1 MVDEIDQTP
10 SLRLSFIGASFF
22 VAVLF
27 ASWYRRDPLVSP
39 TPSCPSLALLI
50 DLGVSQLD
58 AIPTVGFS
66 DPILSYFSAFRF
78 IFDGLSRLKYGYEK
92 TRRGLFKTAAFRR
105 WMVLASG
112 PELIEDVRKAPD
124 DVLSITASAIEF
136 LQAEYTLDLLD
147 ITTDYHTDVIRA
159 KLTRNIA
166 ATFKDVRDEL
176 IRSLDASIPV
186 HDDDWVKVP
195 VLETMQHVVSA
206 TTNRVFVGFPLCR
219 NQDYLTLNLN
229 YAVNVMKFATIIG
242 MFPKPLKPIVARILS
257 NLPSQIQQEME
268 FIRPLVEERFAR
280 MDEFGEDW
288 DDKPVRRSTS
298 LDVNV
303 VINAE
308 VLQNDMLM
316 WLMSEAKGVERSLEG
331 LARRM
336 LAVNCAAIHTTSTT
350 FTNVLY
356 RLLSNPEYVEPL
368 RHDVEIAIAEEG
380 WTKAGLDKMHKID
393 SFLRETQRL
402 DSLDSLT
409 LLRLA
414 LRPFTFSN
422 GVTVPAGTLIAAP
435 TGAIN
440 RDGDIFP
447 NPEEFDGFRFTK
459 PRDDGNAM
467 AGRQAL
473 SMSPDNLA
481 FGYGRHACPGRFF
494 AVSEVKAFLAHV
506 VVTYDVK
513 FEEGKQAPLS
523 LHIGSMRMPG
533 KANAMFR
540 KRQR

>member
-1 MVDEIDQTP
+1 MVDEIDESL
-10 SLRLSFIGASFF
+10 SLRLSFIAASFF

-27 ASWYRRDPLVSP
+27 VSWYRSDPL
-39 TPSCPSLALLI
+39 
-50 DLGVSQLD
+50 LD

-66 DPILSYFSAFRF
+66 DPILSYFSALRF

-92 TRRGLFKTAAFRR
+92 TRRGLFKTATFRR

-147 ITTDYHTDVIRA
+147 MNTDYHTDVIRA

-186 HDDDWVKVP
+186 HGDDWVKVP

-206 TTNRVFVGFPLCR
+206 TTNRVFVGPPLCR

-242 MFPKPLKPIVARILS
+242 IFPKPLKPIVARMLS
-257 NLPSQIQQEME
+257 NLPSQIRQEME
-268 FIRPLVEERFAR
+268 FIRPMVEERFAR
-280 MDEFGEDW
+280 MEEFGDDW
-288 DDKPVRRSTS
+288 DDKP
-298 LDVNV
+298 
-303 VINAE
+303 
-308 VLQNDMLM
+308 NDMLM

-350 FTNVLY
+350 FANVLY

-368 RHDVEIAIAEEG
+368 RHDVETAIAEEG

-402 DSLDSLT
+402 DSLDSRPLYYPSRTSVAHHFTFFSVT

-459 PRDDGNAM
+459 PHEHDGNAM
-467 AGRQAL
+467 TGRQAL
-473 SMSPDNLA
+473 SMSPDNVT

-494 AVSEVKAFLAHV
+494 AVSEVKTLLAHV
-506 VVTYDVK
+506 VVTYDIK
-513 FEEGKQAPLS
+513 FEEGKLAPS
-523 LHIGSMRMPG
+523 SFSIGSMRVPG